1 MLSQESTKDKFDDIV
16 RDHRLID
23 ERSLALAQA
32 IADRLAVNPE
42 LINLAKCNLE
52 NWRKSCSPRSLSAL
66 DEWSDILAGSIAG
79 VIEVLTGEDE
89 RAVRLRQ
96 SNPFA
101 GALPQK
107 VRNEILLRFEAR
119 DKAAT

>member
-1 MLSQESTKDKFDDIV
+1 V

-23 ERSLALAQA
+23 ERGLALAQA
-32 IADRLAVNPE
+32 IADRLRADHSLIAVARA
-42 LINLAKCNLE
+42 NLDRWLQT
-52 NWRKSCSPRSLSAL
+52 CSPRARLALLEWQTAL
-66 DEWSDILAGSIAG
+66 DEPVESVVAL
-79 VIEVLTGEDE
+79 LTSSDE

-119 DKAAT
+119 NAATR